1 MTAVSLTTLRTRVRE
16 LADMVGSAFVT
27 DAATSLDALVNVGVQ
42 KLHDKVLDAMGDDS
56 LGRSSSAVAITI
68 ASGTGTQA
76 LPADFYRML
85 GVDLLIGGDRVDLR
99 RFEWKQRNAI
109 RTQSLWLP
117 REVPQYCLDGTTA
130 LRLNGMDGS
139 YTGTLWYAPIA
150 TVLVNVG
157 DTVDYP
163 NGWEQYAVLYA
174 AILALT
180 KEESDTSGL
189 KSLLAEEG
197 QRIEAAAARRHQGS
211 PPRMVDVEVPFTDGS
226 TPWEV

>member
-1 MTAVSLTTLRTRVRE
+1 MPIFLADLRARVRE
-16 LADMVGSAFVT
+16 LADMSSTSFVQDT
-27 DAATSLDALVNVGVQ
+27 RLSLDAFINVGVQ
-42 KLHDKVLDAMGDDS
+42 KLWDKVLDAMGDDS
-56 LGRSSSAVAITI
+56 LGRASSAVAITI

-76 LPADFYRML
+76 LPSDFYRML

-99 RFEWKQRNAI
+99 RFEWKQRNSI

-117 REVPQYCLDGTTA
+117 REVPQYCLDGITS

-139 YTGTLWYAPIA
+139 YAGTLWYSPTPTFLLNDSDFID
-150 TVLVNVG
+150 V
-157 DTVDYP
+157 P

-189 KSLLAEEG
+189 KSLLGEEG
-197 QRIEAAAARRHQGS
+197 QRIESAAARRHQGS